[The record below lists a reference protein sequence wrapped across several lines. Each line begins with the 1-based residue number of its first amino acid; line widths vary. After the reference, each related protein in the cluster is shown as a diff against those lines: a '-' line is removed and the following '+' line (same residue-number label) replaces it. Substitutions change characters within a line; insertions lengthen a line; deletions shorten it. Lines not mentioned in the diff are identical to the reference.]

1 VLEDAIVNL
10 SQAQSGTLAE
20 HGYGG
25 IVGSEILRRFKAT
38 FDYPETRLLLKP
50 NAHFDEPFDFDL
62 SGLYLAGDERIEVL
76 HVVEGSPGAEAGIR
90 EGDRVLTDR
99 PLDELRL
106 ALRSEPGVEHVLELE
121 RNGRPLTASFRLRRM
136 V

>member
-1 VLEDAIVNL
+1 MNF
-10 SQAQSGTLAE
+10 SPAQSGTLAE

-25 IVGSEILRRFKAT
+25 IVGSEILRRFTAT
-38 FDYPETRLLLKP
+38 FDYPEARMLLEP
-50 NAHFDEPFDFDL
+50 NAHFGEPFDFDM

-76 HVVEGSPGAEAGIR
+76 RVVDDSPAAEAGIR

-99 PLDELRL
+99 PLEELRR

-121 RNGRPLTASFRLRRM
+121 RDGRRFAAAFRLRRLI
-136 V
+136 